1 MLKTMGYEVKLSYR
15 IFGCPKLQVITTT
28 YGLDSLDFANRF
40 SLRAQIVS
48 NKRKKTTVNDAR
60 L

>member
-1 MLKTMGYEVKLSYR
+1 MGYEVKLSYR

-48 NKRKKTTVNDAR
+48 NKRKKTTANDAR